1 METKVRNMTTQI
13 NRITEKDVQN
23 QKIARKIHRTIDK
36 IEIQKRENERI
47 LETVK
52 FHKTI
57 LKNHIPD

>member
-1 METKVRNMTTQI
+1 MTTQI

-57 LKNHIPD
+57 